1 MPTYVATVVEMLQ
14 LRPDD
19 VILGALPLFHA
30 FGQTAGLNA
39 TVAAGGCLTLIPR
52 FSPTKAL
59 EIVERDRVTVFEGVP
74 TMFAAMLHSDECP
87 DTATWHASTTTA
99 TTSSSTASKT

>member
-1 MPTYVATVVEMLQ
+1 MLQ

-30 FGQTAGLNA
+30 FGQTAGINA

-59 EIVERDRVTVFEGVP
+59 EIVERDRITVFEGVP
-74 TMFAAMLHSDECP
+74 TMFAAICTATNAP
-87 DTATWHASTTTA
+87 TPATWHASTTTA